1 MTLDIDHLL
10 TELTLEEKAS
20 LTSGSSF
27 WYTAPVE
34 RLGIPRIMVS
44 DGPHGLRAQPG
55 EGDHVGLG
63 GSLPATCFPTA
74 SAVASAWNP
83 DLLRRIG
90 EALAQEARACNLSVI
105 LGPGIN
111 MKRSPLCGRNFEYFS
126 EDPFLAGELA
136 VGIVDAIQSRGV
148 GTSVKHYAANNQET
162 DRLRVDAQ
170 IDERTLREIYLPAFE
185 RVVRA
190 SQPWT
195 IMCSYNKVNGL
206 SASENPW
213 LLQTVLRDEF
223 GFQGLVVSDW
233 GAVYHR
239 VPALLAGTDLEMP
252 PALGRSPEQVI
263 AAVKSGEVPA
273 EVLDARV
280 RTVLELVAKGMP
292 VLELEESFDAD
303 AHHALAREAAAESVV
318 LLKNDGLLPLP
329 ADAKIAVVGEF
340 ARTPR
345 FQGAG
350 SSQVNP
356 TRVDAL
362 LDELR
367 AVYGEVP
374 FAAGYGIGDTSDDQ
388 TLLAEAKQTAGAA
401 DTVVMMI
408 GLPGADES
416 EGFDRTHMDLP
427 GNQLVA
433 LKAVAAANP
442 NVVVVLVNGSTVLL
456 GDVTPRAG
464 ALVEAWLG
472 GQAGGGGIAD
482 VLTGKVNP
490 SGRLAESIPH
500 RLEDNSSYFNF
511 PGDSQVV
518 RYGEGL
524 FIGYRGY
531 DKAGQDVA
539 FPFGFGLSYTTFSL
553 SDLNVTVRGSAAD
566 GTLAATVTVTVS
578 NTGKINGAQVVQ
590 VYVQDVES
598 TATRPVREL
607 KGFAKVSVPAGASE
621 TVAIELDQRAFS
633 FWSAQLGRWAVEA
646 GDFTIAVG
654 PNSRD
659 LPLTHTVA
667 VEAPRLARPLDRDST
682 LQEWMDDPLGKE
694 LVEREIANGQPAA
707 VLRRGVPRGDRQHA
721 DEYLGELRRHEPRPR
736 LPRPDRSAVATSCQ
750 CSLQPDWKHPLMSVW
765 VAVTD
770 SKEGQAALEAAVH
783 EAVQLGCPVGGG
795 QLHRIRSC

>member
-1 MTLDIDHLL
+1 MLDIDRLL
-10 TELTLEEKAS
+10 TELTVEEKAS

-27 WYTAPVE
+27 WWTAPVE
-34 RLGIPRIMVS
+34 RLGIPKIMVS

-55 EGDHVGLG
+55 VGDHVGIG
-63 GSLPATCFPTA
+63 GSVPATCFPTA

-83 DLLRRIG
+83 DLLRG
-90 EALAQEARACNLSVI
+90 SVEALAQEARACNLSVI

-136 VGIVDAIQSRGV
+136 VAIVDAIQAGGV
-148 GTSVKHYAANNQET
+148 GTSVKHYAANNQES

-185 RVVRA
+185 RVVTA

-195 IMCSYNKVNGL
+195 IMCSYNKVNGQ
-206 SASENPW
+206 SASENTW

-233 GAVYHR
+233 GAVYDR

-252 PALGRSPEQVI
+252 PALGRSPEAVV
-263 AAVKSGEVPA
+263 AAVQAGEVST

-292 VLELEESFDAD
+292 VLDLDESFDPD

-318 LLKNDGLLPLP
+318 LLKNDGLLPLS
-329 ADAKIAVVGEF
+329 ADAKIAVIGEF

-350 SSQVNP
+350 SSQVTP
-356 TRVDAL
+356 TRVDVV

-374 FAAGYGIGDTSDDQ
+374 FAAGYGIGTTADDEA
-388 TLLAEAKQTAGAA
+388 LLAEAEQVAESV
-401 DTVVMMI
+401 DTVVMLI

-427 GNQLVA
+427 ANQLAA
-433 LKAVAAANP
+433 LKAIAAVNAD
-442 NVVVVLVNGSTVLL
+442 VVVVLVNGSTVVL
-456 GDVTPRAG
+456 GDIAPYAR

-472 GQAGGGGIAD
+472 GQAAGGAIVD
-482 VLTGKVNP
+482 VLTGVVNP
-490 SGRLAESIPH
+490 SGRLAETIPH

-531 DKAGQDVA
+531 DQARQDVA
-539 FPFGFGLSYTTFSL
+539 FPFGFGLSYTSFEW
-553 SDLNVTVRGSAAD
+553 SDLSVATRGSVAD
-566 GTLAATVTVTVS
+566 GSLAATVTVTVT
-578 NTGKINGAQVVQ
+578 NTGAVAGAEVVQ

-598 TATRPVREL
+598 TVARPVREL
-607 KGFAKVSVPAGASE
+607 KGFAKVSLAPGSAE
-621 TVAIELDQRAFS
+621 TVSIELDQRAFS
-633 FWSAQLGRWAVEA
+633 FWSVQQGSWVVEA
-646 GDFTIAVG
+646 GDFVIGVG
-654 PNSRD
+654 PA
-659 LPLTHTVA
+659 LPRPPAHPDHHRRRA
-667 VEAPRLARPLDRDST
+667 APRRSADPELHSSRVDERPDRPATDRARGGQRPAGGGDGRGTAARDRD
-682 LQEWMDDPLGKE
+682 D
-694 LVEREIANGQPAA
+694 
-707 VLRRGVPRGDRQHA
+707 A
-721 DEYLGELRRHEPRPR
+721 DEHPGQLRRHEPRSR
-736 LPRPDRSAVATSCQ
+736 RPRPGRRRVAS
-750 CSLQPDWKHPLMSVW
+750 
-765 VAVTD
+765 
-770 SKEGQAALEAAVH
+770 EGRRRLT
-783 EAVQLGCPVGGG
+783 G
-795 QLHRIRSC
+795 

>member
-1 MTLDIDHLL
+1 MLDVDRLL
-10 TELTLEEKAS
+10 TELTLAEKAA

-27 WYTAPVE
+27 WYTVPVE

-55 EGDHVGLG
+55 EGDHVGIG

-83 DLLRRIG
+83 QLLYRIG

-136 VGIVDAIQSRGV
+136 VGIVDGIQSRGV

-170 IDERTLREIYLPAFE
+170 VDERALREIYLPAFE
-185 RVVRA
+185 RVVTA

-195 IMCSYNKVNGL
+195 MMCAYNKVNGQ
-206 SASENPW
+206 SASENSW
-213 LLQTVLRDEF
+213 LLTTVLREEF
-223 GFQGLVVSDW
+223 GFEGLVVSDW

-239 VPALLAGTDLEMP
+239 VPALLAGLDLEMP
-252 PALGRSPEQVI
+252 PALGRSPQQVM
-263 AAVKSGEVPA
+263 AAVESGEVPS

-280 RTVLELVAKGMP
+280 RKVLELVTRGMP
-292 VLELEESFDAD
+292 VLELDESFDAD

-318 LLKNDGLLPLP
+318 LLINDGVLPLTP
-329 ADAKIAVVGEF
+329 DASIAVIGEF

-356 TRVDAL
+356 TRIDVL

-367 AVYGEVP
+367 VAYGEVP
-374 FAAGYGIGDTSDDQ
+374 FAAGYGIGDTTDDEA
-388 TLLAEAKQTAGAA
+388 LLAEAEQVAGSA
-401 DTVVMMI
+401 DTVVMVI

-416 EGFDRTHMDLP
+416 EGFDRTHMSLP
-427 GNQLVA
+427 ANQLTA
-433 LKAVAAANP
+433 LQAVAAVNP

-456 GDVTPRAG
+456 GDVTPHAR

-472 GQAGGGGIAD
+472 GQAAGSGIAD
-482 VLTGKVNP
+482 VLIGKVNP
-490 SGRLAESIPH
+490 SGRLAETVPH

-511 PGDSQVV
+511 PGDSHIV

-531 DKAGQDVA
+531 DQAHQDVA
-539 FPFGFGLSYTTFSL
+539 FPFGFGLSYTTFAL
-553 SDLNVTVRGSAAD
+553 SDLAVTTRGSIAD
-566 GTLAATVTVTVS
+566 DTLAATVTVTVT
-578 NTGKINGAQVVQ
+578 NTGDRDGAEVVQ
-590 VYVQDVES
+590 VYISDVVS
-598 TATRPVREL
+598 TVARPAREL
-607 KGFAKVSVPAGASE
+607 KGFAKVSLAAGASE
-621 TVAIELDQRAFS
+621 QVSVELDQRAFA
-633 FWSAQLGRWAVEA
+633 FWSVVHGRWAVEA
-646 GDFTIAVG
+646 GDFVIAVG
-654 PNSRD
+654 PHSRD
-659 LPLTHTVA
+659 LPLSETITVDAPTLA
-667 VEAPRLARPLDRDST
+667 VPLTRDST
-682 LQEWMDDPLGKE
+682 LQEWMGDPMGRTLI
-694 LVEREIANGQPAA
+694 ERAVQSGQPAS
-707 VLRRGVPRGDRQHA
+707 VLEDELIEVIGNMPMSTLANFGGMSLDHDALDQVTA
-721 DEYLGELRRHEPRPR
+721 DW
-736 LPRPDRSAVATSCQ
+736 Q
-750 CSLQPDWKHPLMSVW
+750 QQ
-765 VAVTD
+765 
-770 SKEGQAALEAAVH
+770 QAA
-783 EAVQLGCPVGGG
+783 P
-795 QLHRIRSC
+795 